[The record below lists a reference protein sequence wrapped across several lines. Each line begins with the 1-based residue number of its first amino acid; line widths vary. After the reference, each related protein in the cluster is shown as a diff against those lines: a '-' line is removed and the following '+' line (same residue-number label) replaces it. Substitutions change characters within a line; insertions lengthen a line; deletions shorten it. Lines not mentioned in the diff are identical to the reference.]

1 MLHVL
6 HLTVSSPSFFLD
18 ALWNSSP
25 RPHIPQAELFI
36 NRAFLAT
43 ISTKNILSG
52 SVQSA
57 DFNLIF
63 DFSLCKKQLPSVLI
77 RVCQIE
83 IMFYYIPGSCVKF
96 SPWGLWMK
104 CDYYFWD
111 IFLFRPCPRYSKFN
125 MGFKWENLE
134 ISQNPPR
141 GWNIGFIMLF
151 QTPLHS
157 LGSKMGG

>member
-1 MLHVL
+1 MSPIFITLFMQINGNIQGI
-6 HLTVSSPSFFLD
+6 TVMNLVIGCTNMVQRTLFLI
-18 ALWNSSP
+18 A
-25 RPHIPQAELFI
+25 A
-36 NRAFLAT
+36 NRYPLNQQDKIKICWCL
-43 ISTKNILSG
+43 IS
-52 SVQSA
+52 
-57 DFNLIF
+57 
-63 DFSLCKKQLPSVLI
+63 

-83 IMFYYIPGSCVKF
+83 IMFHYIPGSHVKF